1 MTSVSDAG
9 QLELL
14 KVLSDDTRHAIYE
27 HLGVS
32 PAPRTTAEIA
42 ELLGLHPNTV
52 RPHLERMR
60 DVGLL
65 DVSVDARGEVG
76 RPQHRYAL
84 AADAPSLHVNAPA
97 VDELAGMVLSMATR
111 LGASSGDA
119 HDVGYDRGVERAT
132 AYERAPSSLEA
143 LVAELDRMG
152 FEPSVGEGEE
162 GAAVVAFDR
171 CPFQAQV
178 DEHPELICSL
188 YHGIVS
194 GLLDGMG
201 DAEVARFCDR
211 SHRTP
216 CRVQVR
222 SR

>member
-1 MTSVSDAG
+1 MTAVSDPG

-14 KVLSDDTRHAIYE
+14 KVLGDDTRHAIYL
-27 HLGVS
+27 HLADNS
-32 PAPRTTAEIA
+32 APRTTAEIA
-42 ELLGLHPNTV
+42 EFLGLHPNTV

-84 AADAPSLHVNAPA
+84 ASDAPSLHVRPPA
-97 VDELAGMVLSMATR
+97 VDELATMVLSMATR

-119 HDVGYDRGVERAT
+119 HDVGYDRGIERAT
-132 AYERAPSSLEA
+132 TYEQAPSSLEA

-152 FEPSVGEGEE
+152 FEPSVSEGDDE
-162 GAAVVAFDR
+162 AAVVAFER

-188 YHGIVS
+188 HHGIVT

-216 CRVQVR
+216 CRVKVH